1 MKDYKKRFFTA
12 LGLLAAVGVLA
23 GCSAKAAGVDEN
35 MLGIPQSDPDRLTI
49 TVTCN
54 SRLDHFAAAAEERFP
69 EIRLVQDCYTG
80 QYRIS
85 EHIARIG
92 HNDFGDI
99 IMVKAGHIPKIDMSG
114 QLMDLSTQQFPANFN
129 ADVLQSD
136 EDGHITLIPGPLS
149 FNCNIYN
156 KTLFEEKGWTVPEDY
171 EGLLALSQKIDQT
184 GIRGFRNSYFDSA
197 SQSFQI
203 YQYSVFSAL
212 DTLTQVEGQNW
223 HNKLMAG
230 EAVSLEPM
238 ETAFQDMR
246 RLIDIGAVR
255 VEDMSVPFNANM
267 EAMAGREVAIGSGE
281 IDHIR
286 LLNTGGDEFCFMP
299 HFSMTDGQ
307 GWLLNL
313 GYFFGANKELKQP
326 GNEKK
331 RKAVMELLDFIAS
344 EEGQKLLVEDGLGMM
359 PATLGAEIPDD
370 PVLEQVRTQ
379 IESGR
384 YIMRPTYDMFT
395 SVLGTEIGAFIRGE
409 TDSKA
414 ILDRCSLILEQGPP
428 PVQALGEAE
437 ADFTIWQTGCLK
449 ADALR
454 AATGTDI
461 AIVGVLEVN
470 GYDPA
475 GGVRTKLYKGPVTE
489 DDIARMTQVRTDT
502 PLMSMSVS
510 VTGNELLSLLEY
522 GATSEKEQQDGAVSR
537 FHPFAVSGLKLTYHL
552 ENDEGKRVSDV
563 TMEDGSKLQPDALYT
578 ISYIRGAFPEGKFD
592 GKETGITMTNALRD
606 YVVEKKS
613 LTPDEKRI
621 RLRM

>member
-1 MKDYKKRFFTA
+1 
-12 LGLLAAVGVLA
+12 
-23 GCSAKAAGVDEN
+23 
-35 MLGIPQSDPDRLTI
+35 
-49 TVTCN
+49 
-54 SRLDHFAAAAEERFP
+54 
-69 EIRLVQDCYTG
+69 
-80 QYRIS
+80 
-85 EHIARIG
+85 
-92 HNDFGDI
+92 
-99 IMVKAGHIPKIDMSG
+99 
-114 QLMDLSTQQFPANFN
+114 
-129 ADVLQSD
+129 
-136 EDGHITLIPGPLS
+136 
-149 FNCNIYN
+149 
-156 KTLFEEKGWTVPEDY
+156 
-171 EGLLALSQKIDQT
+171 
-184 GIRGFRNSYFDSA
+184 
-197 SQSFQI
+197 
-203 YQYSVFSAL
+203 
-212 DTLTQVEGQNW
+212 
-223 HNKLMAG
+223 
-230 EAVSLEPM
+230 
-238 ETAFQDMR
+238 
-246 RLIDIGAVR
+246 
-255 VEDMSVPFNANM
+255 MSVPFNANM

-299 HFSMTDGQ
+299 HFSMTDGR

-331 RKAVMELLDFIAS
+331 QKAVMELLDFIAS

-437 ADFTIWQTGCLK
+437 ADFTIWQAGCLK

-454 AATGTDI
+454 AAAGTDI
-461 AIVGVLEVN
+461 AIVGVSEVN

-606 YVVEKKS
+606 YVAEKKS